1 MQITEQIRRTAVA
14 WRTAKEQNNSTF
26 LNLSAQVCMNARREE
41 IISNAKINWELLRS
55 HSKSLI
61 DDHNKN
67 NSRNN
72 NINAVQIQ
80 KSDKFNMLKQ
90 NLGKIKSKGFGSLT
104 SINENVEAT
113 KINIKKR
120 SNSNDNL
127 FRLKDTT
134 KAYQLEFKLPPI
146 LDSIINS
153 LINNKF
159 EKIKKNLTEIK
170 TKNNIES
177 LTSSDSEIL
186 ESSENIQSCL
196 NSHLK
201 LNSLNSKNYVS
212 HNITNKITNKTFESM
227 NVFPS
232 NIVDEQE
239 NNYYD
244 IFNSSKLSTNSKQNL
259 TKISQNIKIHDQH
272 ELNDY
277 QLKSSID
284 SSGYGSLSSK
294 TNSIDSCKSVL
305 SDCSTSSTTKNIN
318 IEKNKNKDKR
328 IAQAKKV
335 ICYKN
340 NKVAIARVKKK
351 IETPP
356 TSLQNLSKEREQGT
370 KL

>member
-55 HSKSLI
+55 HSKSSI

-67 NSRNN
+67 NSRSN

-90 NLGKIKSKGFGSLT
+90 NLAKIKSKGFGSLT

-159 EKIKKNLTEIK
+159 EKIKKNLTETK

-177 LTSSDSEIL
+177 LTNSDSEIL

-201 LNSLNSKNYVS
+201 LNSLNSKNYIS
-212 HNITNKITNKTFESM
+212 HNINKITNKTFESM

-244 IFNSSKLSTNSKQNL
+244 IFNF
-259 TKISQNIKIHDQH
+259 
-272 ELNDY
+272 
-277 QLKSSID
+277 
-284 SSGYGSLSSK
+284 
-294 TNSIDSCKSVL
+294 
-305 SDCSTSSTTKNIN
+305 
-318 IEKNKNKDKR
+318 
-328 IAQAKKV
+328 
-335 ICYKN
+335 
-340 NKVAIARVKKK
+340 
-351 IETPP
+351 
-356 TSLQNLSKEREQGT
+356 
-370 KL
+370 

>member
-26 LNLSAQVCMNARREE
+26 LNLSTQVCMNARREE

-55 HSKSLI
+55 HSKSLT

-67 NSRNN
+67 NNRSN

-90 NLGKIKSKGFGSLT
+90 NLEKIKSKGFGSLT

-159 EKIKKNLTEIK
+159 EKIKKNLIETK

-201 LNSLNSKNYVS
+201 LNSLNSNNYIS
-212 HNITNKITNKTFESM
+212 RNINKITNKTFESM

-232 NIVDEQE
+232 NIVDEQ
-239 NNYYD
+239 NNKYYD

-272 ELNDY
+272 GLNDY
-277 QLKSSID
+277 RSKSSID

-305 SDCSTSSTTKNIN
+305 SDYSTSSTTKNIN
-318 IEKNKNKDKR
+318 IEKNKNKEKR
-328 IAQAKKV
+328 TAQAKKIV
-335 ICYKN
+335 CYKN
-340 NKVAIARVKKK
+340 NKVAIARSKKK
-351 IETPP
+351 IETPSTP
-356 TSLQNLSKEREQGT
+356 LQNLSKEREQGT
-370 KL
+370 K